1 MSASLLDYLSLRDN
15 ETLKYLTADLSDDE
29 WQTIC
34 GHWEFLARSN
44 QLPPET
50 TQTGLPWRVWLIMA
64 GRGFGKTRCG
74 AEWIIAQA
82 SENPTARLALVA
94 ATLHEGRSV
103 MIEGESGLLNCAPL
117 EFKPIWEV
125 SKRRIIWP
133 NGAQAFLYSAEE
145 PDSLRGSQHHNAW
158 CDELA
163 KWPNASEVWMNLM
176 MGLRLGETPKT
187 VVTTTP
193 RAMTQL
199 RQIIA
204 DKYTAITRGATQE
217 NASNLPDGFMAMITE
232 AWGGT
237 RLGRQELNGELI
249 EDVPGALWTRDSL
262 EKYRVRVAPELTR
275 IIIGVDP
282 AVSAGDGADACGI
295 IVAGCDKAG
304 HFYVIED
311 ATLQGASPL
320 VWANAVIAA
329 YARHQA
335 DRIIAEANNGGAL
348 VSTVLHQVEPNA
360 PVELVHASRG
370 KVVRAEPIALLYE
383 QGKIHHVGAFPDL
396 EDQLCGF
403 ISGGTYEGPGKSP
416 DRADALVWAI
426 TALAKPVVEPKL
438 RMI

>member
-1 MSASLLDYLSLRDN
+1 MNESLLDYLSLQDN

-29 WQTIC
+29 LQAMC
-34 GHWEFLARSN
+34 GHWEFLARAN
-44 QLPPET
+44 QLPPEVT
-50 TQTGLPWRVWLIMA
+50 EAGLPWRVWLIMA

-74 AEWIIAQA
+74 AEWISAQA
-82 SENPTARLALVA
+82 VENPTARLALVA

-103 MIEGESGLLNCAPL
+103 MIEGESGLLNCAAPD
-117 EFKPIWEV
+117 FKPIWEV
-125 SKRRIIWP
+125 SKRRIMWP

-145 PDSLRGSQHHNAW
+145 PDSLRGSQHHGAW

-163 KWPNASEVWMNLM
+163 KWPNANEVWMNLM

-217 NASNLPDGFMAMITE
+217 NANNLPDGFMAMITD

-249 EDVPGALWTRDSL
+249 EDVPGALWTRDSV
-262 EKYRVRVAPELTR
+262 EKHRVRTAPELSR

-282 AVSAGDGADACGI
+282 AVSAGAAADACGI

-304 HFYVIED
+304 HFYIIED
-311 ATLQGASPL
+311 ATMQGASPL
-320 VWANAVIAA
+320 VWASAVIAA

-348 VSTVLHQVEPNA
+348 VSAVLHQVEPNA

-370 KVVRAEPIALLYE
+370 KIVRAEPIALLYE
-383 QGKIHHVGAFPDL
+383 QGKVHHVGAFPDL

-403 ISGGTYEGPGKSP
+403 ISGGSYEGPGKSP
-416 DRADALVWAI
+416 DRADALVWAL
-426 TALAKPVVEPKL
+426 TALAKPQVEPKL